1 MGYRNYWSHYEPT
14 RPIEV
19 KGGIKAQ
26 SRSGGFGES
35 WWAQRWID
43 VLESF
48 HMGPRLGRGKAYAR
62 KGQVLSISV
71 GEGLITAE
79 VQGSRPKPYKV
90 EMKVKT
96 LAQAA
101 KKKLLKEIGES
112 ILFAVKLHSGE
123 MPKELEELFM
133 SSGLPL
139 FPQKYSEMKTD
150 CSCPDW
156 SDPCKHIAA
165 VCYLLAEEFDRDPF
179 LIVKLR
185 GLSRDELVSATAS
198 TGNPACSSD
207 IKPFSGEEAAVDQ
220 EPIPLSSDSLTFWGL
235 PEAEDAF
242 TFNAAAPS
250 TDAHIVRRLGKFP
263 FWRGSENLIDAMES
277 VYRAAT
283 ISALEALAGTSGGEG
298 HQGGDL
304 SGRRGK
310 KAAAKRKESPG
321 SGTPKKSLRAIP
333 VLTGEKKPLSR
344 AGMPSAQSERLKS
357 HSDRGRTAT
366 AERTRLGKQA
376 MPPETAQTVIGKK
389 KPGRPKKN
397 TATTKTA
404 LADIGMRKPGRP
416 KKNAAATETTQT
428 VIGKRK
434 PGRPKKNT
442 ATTKTALADIG
453 KRKPGRPKKNDAPT
467 VTTQTVI
474 GKRKPGRPKKNT
486 ATTKTALADIGKK
499 KPGRPKKNTATTENT
514 QADIGKRKPGRPK
527 KNTATAETTQAVIGK
542 KKPKRRQ

>member
-1 MGYRNYWSHYEPT
+1 MKGRHDMGYRNYWSHYEPT
-14 RPIEV
+14 RPVEV

-101 KKKLLKEIGES
+101 KKNLLKEIGES

-207 IKPFSGEEAAVDQ
+207 IKTFDVEEAAGDQ
-220 EPIPLSSDSLTFWGL
+220 EPIPLSSDSSSFWGL
-235 PEAEDAF
+235 PEAEDTF

-250 TDAHIVRRLGKFP
+250 TDAQIVRRLGKFP

-283 ISALEALAGTSGGEG
+283 ISALEAMAGTSGGEG
-298 HQGGDL
+298 HQGGEL
-304 SGRRGK
+304 SGGRGK
-310 KAAAKRKESPG
+310 KAAAKGKESPG
-321 SGTPKKSLRAIP
+321 SGTAKMSLRAIP
-333 VLTGEKKPLSR
+333 VLTGEKKPLPR
-344 AGMPSAQSERLKS
+344 AGVPSAQSERLKS
-357 HSDRGRTAT
+357 HSDRGPTAT

-376 MPPETAQTVIGKK
+376 MPPETAQTVIGK
-389 KPGRPKKN
+389 
-397 TATTKTA
+397 
-404 LADIGMRKPGRP
+404 
-416 KKNAAATETTQT
+416 
-428 VIGKRK
+428 
-434 PGRPKKNT
+434 
-442 ATTKTALADIG
+442 
-453 KRKPGRPKKNDAPT
+453 RKPGRPKKNDAT
-467 VTTQTVI
+467 AETTQT
-474 GKRKPGRPKKNT
+474 
-486 ATTKTALADIGKK
+486 A
-499 KPGRPKKNTATTENT
+499 
-514 QADIGKRKPGRPK
+514 IGKRKPGRPK
-527 KNTATAETTQAVIGK
+527 KNTATAETAQTVIGKKPGRPKKNNATTETAQTVTGKKSGRPKKNTATAETAQTVTGKRKPGRSKKNAATAETAQTVTGKRPGRPRKNDTTAETTQAVIGK
-542 KKPKRRQ
+542 KKPKRHQ